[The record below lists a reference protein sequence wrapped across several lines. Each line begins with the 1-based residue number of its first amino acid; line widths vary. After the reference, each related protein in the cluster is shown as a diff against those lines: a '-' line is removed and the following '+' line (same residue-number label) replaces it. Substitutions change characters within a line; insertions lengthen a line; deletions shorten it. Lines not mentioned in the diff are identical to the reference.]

1 MPINLGLCCL
11 NTELRKKIK
20 YLQAVQYGL
29 LLLKK
34 LGLKKLKNFLCKIWM
49 T

>member
-11 NTELRKKIK
+11 NTELRKRK
-20 YLQAVQYGL
+20 YSQAAHMRFATFE
-29 LLLKK
+29 K